1 VTLREI
7 PSATEVFVDA
17 NIFVYHFSGPSELTP
32 ACSAFL
38 RRIENHDLEGF
49 TSHIATNDP
58 DFERVESLKVWK
70 PAPSSPSA

>member
-1 VTLREI
+1 MTFREI

-17 NIFVYHFSGPSELTP
+17 NIFVYHFSGPSELTS

-49 TSHIATNDP
+49 TAHRY
-58 DFERVESLKVWK
+58 E
-70 PAPSSPSA
+70 